1 MSSNQKSASWPSAL
15 VFAHPIVMG
24 ICDLDGRCEKV
35 QFFPIGS
42 LENQFEILMARDDT
56 NQMPQRIL
64 LPRMPSVWEQCLAMV
79 IAGATE
85 AMIPS
90 MPQIQPLLWRTAFVE
105 MQDFEAG
112 GAAKLTVAVSSHNW
126 TATLSGNSRSSAR
139 AQVPTS
145 SLRYQTVGWIL
156 AEMASTLILRE
167 PGFEARFLQ
176 VLRDANLRRS

>member
-1 MSSNQKSASWPSAL
+1 MSSNQKNASWPLAL

-24 ICDLDGRCEKV
+24 ICALDGRCERV
-35 QFFPIGS
+35 QFFPIGP

-90 MPQIQPLLWRTAFVE
+90 IPQVQPLLWGTAFVE
-105 MQDFEAG
+105 MQDFDAG
-112 GAAKLTVAVSSHNW
+112 DADKLTVAVTSHNW
-126 TATLSGNSRSSAR
+126 MATLSGNSRSRSC
-139 AQVPTS
+139 AQVPTG

-156 AEMASTLILRE
+156 AEMASMLILQE
-167 PGFEARFLQ
+167 SGFEAKFLQ
-176 VLRDANLRRS
+176 VSRDANPRRS